1 MHVKSVSS
9 GSNLFRSIA
18 VLLFVAVALSITS
31 CGKELTEEEKIEALI
46 RDAAEKAEA
55 KDIRG
60 VMKHVSESYK
70 DKQGNDRNQIKG
82 ILFIYFQRYEKIGIF
97 IRGMEIEVEG
107 DNAAA
112 EVKLIFTGGADI
124 IPESGS
130 GYILDLKLNREE
142 GDWRVVRAGWTE
154 SRGLF

>member
-1 MHVKSVSS
+1 MFI
-9 GSNLFRSIA
+9 NRRSRRHRFFAYIVPA
-18 VLLFVAVALSITS
+18 VIMASALLVTS
-31 CGKELTEEEKIEALI
+31 CGKEPTDEEKIEALI

-70 DKQGNDRNQIKG
+70 DKQGNSRDQIRG
-82 ILFIYFQRYEKIGIF
+82 LLFFYFQRYEKIGIF
-97 IRGMEIEVEG
+97 IRGTEIEVEG
-107 DNAAA
+107 DNATA
-112 EVKLIFTGGADI
+112 EVKLIFTGGAEI

-130 GYILDLKLNREE
+130 GYILDLKLKREDD
-142 GDWRVVRAGWTE
+142 DWLVVRAGWTE